1 MLIWSGS
8 WLGASSEG
16 PAPIEGMTSIARK
29 PAGTASGGQ
38 FDTKVHDEPD
48 VTLSGWST
56 VPVAVDLSVPSET
69 YGGFDSR
76 FDRDGVEAAYRHL
89 VERSAREQ
97 VDSVR
102 IHADGSV
109 QCAVEDRDEVAA
121 IDWGELK
128 ADADECLGAI
138 LQRYDMSD
146 RDYWSPTPGPL
157 VDGRARMGDAVRYSD
172 IANQNMPVQRVA
184 KVQREKVPTFGSDG
198 SFVWVD
204 GGRDEYV
211 LESVTDGSVGGTN
224 PLTGPGWRFVR
235 PENDVAWAA
244 RSARV
249 AKHAGSMADVP
260 ALVPMYDQTLVWRD
274 GCVIAGP
281 FTEFDDVAAAVRD
294 AGFECAVTYGSNGIR
309 L

>member
-1 MLIWSGS
+1 
-8 WLGASSEG
+8 
-16 PAPIEGMTSIARK
+16 MTSIARK

-48 VTLSGWST
+48 VNLSGLST
-56 VPVAVDLSVPSET
+56 VPVTVDLSVQSET
-69 YGGFDSR
+69 YGGFDSQ
-76 FDRDGVEAAYRHL
+76 FDRDGVDTAYRHL

-109 QCAVEDRDEVAA
+109 QCAVEDRDDVVA

-128 ADADECLGAI
+128 ADADEYLGAI

-157 VDGRARMGDAVRYSD
+157 VDGRARVGDAVRYFD

-224 PLTGPGWRFVR
+224 PLTGPGWRFVN
-235 PENDVAWAA
+235 PESDIAWAA
-244 RSARV
+244 RSVRV
-249 AKHAGSMADVP
+249 ARHAGSMADVP
-260 ALVPMYDQTLVWRD
+260 ASVPMYDQTLVWRD
-274 GCVIAGP
+274 GRVIAGP
-281 FTEFDDVAAAVRD
+281 FTEFDDVATAVRD
-294 AGFECAVTYGSNGIR
+294 AGFECAVTYGLNGVR
-309 L
+309 P